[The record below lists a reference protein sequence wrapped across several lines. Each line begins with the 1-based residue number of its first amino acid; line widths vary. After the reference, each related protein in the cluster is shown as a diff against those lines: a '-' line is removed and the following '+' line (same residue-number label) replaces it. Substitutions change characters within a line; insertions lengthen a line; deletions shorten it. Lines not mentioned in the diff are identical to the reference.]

1 VETPIT
7 VRRAAIV
14 FAALVAVLT
23 AGTLA
28 FEQELHEGWL
38 RAFYRAVATTSLA
51 GLDTAPRGGPAIVTT
66 MILFL
71 AGVAIFGYVAAVI
84 VEVIARDVLTGV
96 FTERRRRKAIEALRD
111 HFIICGYGRVGR
123 RVAEEFRRS
132 GIKYVVLD
140 FSEYALAAA
149 EHEDELLVVGNGTAD
164 EDLARA
170 GLARARGLVA
180 ATDDDADNLYI
191 SLSARAARP
200 DLLIVARGSDE
211 EAMKKLKLAG
221 ADRVVM
227 PFAIAGRVMASLV
240 AKPQV
245 AAFLDIESGGADP
258 DFLFEQIEIPV
269 GFAARGRTIGE
280 LRVHDETGAA
290 IIAVQKCGGELE
302 TKPSKDLML
311 EPGDVLVGVGTADE
325 IRALEEMFGVREPVA
340 R

>member
-1 VETPIT
+1 METQIT
-7 VRRAAIV
+7 VRRLV
-14 FAALVAVLT
+14 VVLSALSAVLG
-23 AGTLA
+23 AGTIA
-28 FEQELHEGWL
+28 FELELHEGWL

-51 GLDTAPRGGPAIVTT
+51 GLDTAPSGTAAIVTT

-71 AGVAIFGYVAAVI
+71 AGVAIFGYVASVI

-96 FTERRRRKAIEALRD
+96 LVERRRRRAIEALHD

-132 GIKYVVLD
+132 GIPYVVLD

-149 EHEDELLVVGNGTAD
+149 EKENELLVRGNGTED
-164 EDLARA
+164 QDLARA

-258 DFLFEQIEIPV
+258 DFLFEQIEV
-269 GFAARGRTIGE
+269 SSTCQAAGRTIGE

-290 IIAVQKCGGELE
+290 IIAVQKCGGQLE
-302 TKPSKDLML
+302 TRPSKDLVL
-311 EPGDVLVGVGTADE
+311 EPGDVLVGVGTAEE
-325 IRALEEMFGVREPVA
+325 IRALEDMFESRESVGG
-340 R
+340 

>member
-1 VETPIT
+1 V
-7 VRRAAIV
+7 V
-14 FAALVAVLT
+14 LVLASVLGL
-23 AGTLA
+23 GTIA
-28 FEQELHEGWL
+28 FEQELHDGWL
-38 RAFYRAVATTSLA
+38 RSFYRAVATTSLA
-51 GLDTAPRGGPAIVTT
+51 GLDTAPRGTAAIITT

-71 AGVAIFGYVAAVI
+71 AGVAIFGYVASMI
-84 VEVIARDVLTGV
+84 VEVIARDVLSGV
-96 FTERRRRKAIEALRD
+96 LLERRRRRAIAALHD

-132 GIKYVVLD
+132 GIPYVVLD
-140 FSEYALAAA
+140 FSEYAIAAA
-149 EHEDELLVVGNGTAD
+149 EQENELLVRGNGTED

-227 PFAIAGRVMASLV
+227 PFAIAGRVMANLV

-258 DFLFEQIEIPV
+258 DFLFEQIEV
-269 GFAARGRTIGE
+269 SRACQAAGRTIGE

-290 IIAVQKCGGELE
+290 IIAVQKCGGQLE
-302 TKPSKDLML
+302 TRPSKDLVL
-311 EPGDVLVGVGTADE
+311 EPGDVLVGVGTAEE
-325 IRALEEMFGVREPVA
+325 IRALEDMFESRESVGG
-340 R
+340 

>member
-1 VETPIT
+1 VELHIT
-7 VRRAAIV
+7 GRRTAQV
-14 FAALVAVLT
+14 LAALLAVLGV
-23 AGTLA
+23 GTLA
-28 FEQELHEGWL
+28 FEYELHEGWL
-38 RAFYRAVATTSLA
+38 RSFYRAVATTSLA
-51 GLDTAPRGGPAIVTT
+51 GLDTAPRGTWALITT
-66 MILFL
+66 MILVL
-71 AGVAIFGYVAAVI
+71 AGVAIFGYVAAI
-84 VEVIARDVLTGV
+84 LVEVIARDVLTGV
-96 FTERRRRKAIEALRD
+96 LVERRRRRAIEALHD

-132 GIKYVVLD
+132 GIRYVVLD
-140 FSEYALAAA
+140 FSEDALAAA
-149 EHEDELLVVGNGTAD
+149 EEENELLVRGNGTED
-164 EDLARA
+164 EDLERA

-258 DFLFEQIEIPV
+258 DFLFEQIEVPI
-269 GFAARGRTIGE
+269 GWSAAGRTIGE
-280 LRVHDETGAA
+280 LRVHDRTGAA
-290 IIAVQKCGGELE
+290 IIAVQKRGGQLE
-302 TKPSKDLML
+302 TKPSKDLVL
-311 EPGDVLVGVGTADE
+311 EPGDVLVGVGTAEE
-325 IRALEEMFGVREPVA
+325 IRALEDMFESREPVGG
-340 R
+340 

>member
-1 VETPIT
+1 VDTPIT

-14 FAALVAVLT
+14 VMVLVSVLGL
-23 AGTLA
+23 GTIA
-28 FEQELHEGWL
+28 FEAELHEGWL
-38 RAFYRAVATTSLA
+38 RSFYRAVATTSLA
-51 GLDTAPRGGPAIVTT
+51 GLDTAPRGTPAIVTT

-71 AGVAIFGYVAAVI
+71 AGVAIFGYVASMI
-84 VEVIARDVLTGV
+84 VEVIARDVLSGV
-96 FTERRRRKAIEALRD
+96 LLERRRRRAIAALHD

-132 GIKYVVLD
+132 GIPYVVLD
-140 FSEYALAAA
+140 FSEYAIAAA
-149 EHEDELLVVGNGTAD
+149 EQENELLVRGNGTED

-227 PFAIAGRVMASLV
+227 PFAIAGRVMANLV

-245 AAFLDIESGGADP
+245 AAFLDVESGGADP
-258 DFLFEQIEIPV
+258 DFLFEQIEV
-269 GFAARGRTIGE
+269 SRACAAAGRTIGE

-290 IIAVQKCGGELE
+290 IIAVQKCGGQLE
-302 TKPSKDLML
+302 TRPSKDLVL
-311 EPGDVLVGVGTADE
+311 EPGDVLVGVGTAEE
-325 IRALEEMFGVREPVA
+325 IRALEDMFESRESVGG
-340 R
+340 

>member
-1 VETPIT
+1 LGVLAT
-7 VRRAAIV
+7 V
-14 FAALVAVLT
+14 LG
-23 AGTLA
+23 AGTIA
-28 FEQELHEGWL
+28 FEYELHEGWL
-38 RAFYRAVATTSLA
+38 RSFYRAVATTSLA
-51 GLDTAPRGGPAIVTT
+51 GLDTAPSGSAAIVTT
-66 MILFL
+66 MLLFL
-71 AGVAIFGYVAAVI
+71 AGVAIFGYVATLI
-84 VEVIARDVLTGV
+84 VEVIARDILTGV
-96 FTERRRRKAIEALRD
+96 LVERRRRRAIEALHD

-132 GIKYVVLD
+132 GIRYVVLD
-140 FSEYALAAA
+140 FSEDALAAA
-149 EHEDELLVVGNGTAD
+149 EQEHELLIRGNGTED

-258 DFLFEQIEIPV
+258 DFLFEQIEVPL
-269 GFAARGRTIGE
+269 GCSAAGRTIGE
-280 LRVHDETGAA
+280 LRVHEQTGAA
-290 IIAVQKCGGELE
+290 IIAVQKSGGRLE
-302 TKPSKDLML
+302 TKPSKDLVL
-311 EPGDVLVGVGTADE
+311 EPMDVLVGVGTADE
-325 IRALEEMFGVREPVA
+325 IRALEELFKVREPVGG
-340 R
+340 

>member
-1 VETPIT
+1 VDTPIT

-14 FAALVAVLT
+14 LLVLVSVLAL
-23 AGTLA
+23 GTIA
-28 FEQELHEGWL
+28 FEEELHEGWL
-38 RAFYRAVATTSLA
+38 RSFYRAVATTSLA
-51 GLDTAPRGGPAIVTT
+51 GLDTAPRGTPAIVTT

-71 AGVAIFGYVAAVI
+71 AGVAIFGYVASMI
-84 VEVIARDVLTGV
+84 VEVIARDVLSGV
-96 FTERRRRKAIEALRD
+96 LLERRRRKAIAALHD

-132 GIKYVVLD
+132 GIPYVVLD
-140 FSEYALAAA
+140 FSEAALAAA
-149 EHEDELLVVGNGTAD
+149 EEENELLVRGNGTED

-191 SLSARAARP
+191 SLSARASRP

-227 PFAIAGRVMASLV
+227 PFAIAGRVMANLV

-258 DFLFEQIEIPV
+258 DFLFEQIEV
-269 GFAARGRTIGE
+269 SRDCVAAGRTIGE

-290 IIAVQKCGGELE
+290 IIAVQKCGGQLE
-302 TKPSKDLML
+302 TRPSKELVL
-311 EPGDVLVGVGTADE
+311 EPGDVLVGVGTAEE
-325 IRALEEMFGVREPVA
+325 IRALEDMFESRESVGG
-340 R
+340 

>member
-1 VETPIT
+1 METQIT
-7 VRRAAIV
+7 VRRLV
-14 FAALVAVLT
+14 VVLSALSAVL
-23 AGTLA
+23 GVGSIA
-28 FEQELHEGWL
+28 FELELHEGWL

-51 GLDTAPRGGPAIVTT
+51 GLDTAPEGTAAIVTT

-71 AGVAIFGYVAAVI
+71 AGVAIFGYVASVI

-96 FTERRRRKAIEALRD
+96 LVERRRRRAIEALHD

-132 GIKYVVLD
+132 GIPYVVLD

-149 EHEDELLVVGNGTAD
+149 EKENELLVRGNGTED
-164 EDLARA
+164 QDLARA

-258 DFLFEQIEIPV
+258 DFLFEQIEV
-269 GFAARGRTIGE
+269 SSSCQAAGRTIGE

-290 IIAVQKCGGELE
+290 IIAVQKCGGRLE
-302 TKPSKDLML
+302 TRPSKDLVL
-311 EPGDVLVGVGTADE
+311 EPGDVLVGVGTAEE
-325 IRALEEMFGVREPVA
+325 IRALEDMFESREPVGG
-340 R
+340 

>member
-1 VETPIT
+1 MDTQIT
-7 VRRAAIV
+7 LRRAGRL
-14 FAALVAVLT
+14 LVAVVAALA
-23 AGTLA
+23 AGATA
-28 FEQELHEGWL
+28 FELELHEGVL
-38 RAFYRAVATTSLA
+38 GALYRTVATMSLA
-51 GLDTAPRGGPAIVTT
+51 GLDTAPHGAAALVTT
-66 MILFL
+66 MLL
-71 AGVAIFGYVAAVI
+71 LVAGVAIFGYVAAVV
-84 VEVIARDVLTGV
+84 VEVIARGVLTGV
-96 FTERRRRKAIEALRD
+96 IVERRRRRAIEALHD

-132 GIKYVVLD
+132 GIPHVVLD
-140 FSEYALAAA
+140 HSEYAIAAA
-149 EHEDELLVVGNGTAD
+149 EAEHELLIRGNGTED
-164 EDLARA
+164 EDLAAA

-258 DFLFEQIEIPV
+258 DFLFEQIEIPP
-269 GFAARGRTIGE
+269 GWSSAGNTIGA

-290 IIAVQKCGGELE
+290 IIAVQKRGGELE
-302 TKPSKDLML
+302 TKPSKDLVL
-311 EPGDVLVGVGTADE
+311 EPGDVLVGVGTAAE
-325 IRALEEMFGVREPVA
+325 IHALEELFDVKEPVG

>member
-1 VETPIT
+1 VETQIT
-7 VRRAAIV
+7 VRRLV
-14 FAALVAVLT
+14 VVLGALSAVLG

-28 FEQELHEGWL
+28 FELELHEGGL

-51 GLDTAPRGGPAIVTT
+51 GLDTAPRGTAAIVTT

-71 AGVAIFGYVAAVI
+71 AGVAIFGYVASVI

-96 FTERRRRKAIEALRD
+96 LVERRRRRAIEALHD

-132 GIKYVVLD
+132 GIPYVVLD

-149 EHEDELLVVGNGTAD
+149 EKENELLVRGNGTED
-164 EDLARA
+164 QDLARA

-227 PFAIAGRVMASLV
+227 PFALAGRVMASLV

-258 DFLFEQIEIPV
+258 DFLFEQIEV
-269 GFAARGRTIGE
+269 SSACQAAGRTIGE

-290 IIAVQKCGGELE
+290 IIAVQKCGGQLE
-302 TKPSKDLML
+302 TRPSKDLVL
-311 EPGDVLVGVGTADE
+311 EPGDVLVGVGTAEE
-325 IRALEEMFGVREPVA
+325 IRALEDMFESREPVGG
-340 R
+340 

>member
-1 VETPIT
+1 VETQIT
-7 VRRAAIV
+7 VRRLV
-14 FAALVAVLT
+14 VVLSALSAVLG
-23 AGTLA
+23 AGTIA
-28 FEQELHEGWL
+28 FELELHEGWL

-51 GLDTAPRGGPAIVTT
+51 GLDTAPSGTAAIVTT

-71 AGVAIFGYVAAVI
+71 AGVAIFGYVASVI

-96 FTERRRRKAIEALRD
+96 LVERRRRRAIEALHD

-132 GIKYVVLD
+132 GIPYVVLD

-149 EHEDELLVVGNGTAD
+149 EKENELLVRGNGTED
-164 EDLARA
+164 QDLARA

-200 DLLIVARGSDE
+200 DLLIVARRSDE

-258 DFLFEQIEIPV
+258 DFLFEQIEV
-269 GFAARGRTIGE
+269 SSTCQAAGRTIGE

-290 IIAVQKCGGELE
+290 IIAVQKCGGQLE
-302 TKPSKDLML
+302 TRPSKDLVL
-311 EPGDVLVGVGTADE
+311 EPGDVLVGVGTAEE
-325 IRALEEMFGVREPVA
+325 IRALEDMFESRESVGG
-340 R
+340 

>member
-1 VETPIT
+1 METPIT

-14 FAALVAVLT
+14 LAMLSLVLG
-23 AGTLA
+23 AGTIA

-38 RAFYRAVATTSLA
+38 RSFYRAVATASLA
-51 GLDTAPRGGPAIVTT
+51 GLDTAPHGTAAIVTT

-71 AGVAIFGYVAAVI
+71 AGVAIFGYVASVI
-84 VEVIARDVLTGV
+84 VEVIARDVLSGV
-96 FTERRRRKAIEALRD
+96 LVERRRRRAIEALHD

-132 GIKYVVLD
+132 GIRYVVLD
-140 FSEYALAAA
+140 FSEYAIAAA
-149 EHEDELLVVGNGTAD
+149 EADRELLVRGNGTED

-170 GLARARGLVA
+170 GLMRARGLVA

-258 DFLFEQIEIPV
+258 DFLFEQIEV
-269 GFAARGRTIGE
+269 SSTCQAAGRTIGE

-290 IIAVQKCGGELE
+290 IIAVQKCGGQLE
-302 TKPSKDLML
+302 TRPSKDLVL
-311 EPGDVLVGVGTADE
+311 EPGDVLVGVGTAEE
-325 IRALEEMFGVREPVA
+325 IRALEDMFESRESVGG
-340 R
+340 

>member
-1 VETPIT
+1 VDTPIT
-7 VRRAAIV
+7 IRRAAIV
-14 FAALVAVLT
+14 VLVLASVLGL
-23 AGTLA
+23 GTIA
-28 FEQELHEGWL
+28 FEQELHDGWL
-38 RAFYRAVATTSLA
+38 RSFYRAVATTSLA
-51 GLDTAPRGGPAIVTT
+51 GLDTAPRGTAAIITT

-71 AGVAIFGYVAAVI
+71 AGVAIFGYVASMI
-84 VEVIARDVLTGV
+84 VEVIARDVLSGV
-96 FTERRRRKAIEALRD
+96 LLERRRRRAIAALHD

-132 GIKYVVLD
+132 GIPYVVLD
-140 FSEYALAAA
+140 FSEYAIAAA
-149 EHEDELLVVGNGTAD
+149 EQENELLVRGNGTED

-227 PFAIAGRVMASLV
+227 PFAIAGRVMANLV

-258 DFLFEQIEIPV
+258 DFLFEQIEV
-269 GFAARGRTIGE
+269 SRACQAAGRTIGE

-290 IIAVQKCGGELE
+290 IIAVQKCGGQLE
-302 TKPSKDLML
+302 TRPSKDLVL
-311 EPGDVLVGVGTADE
+311 EPGDVLVGVGTAEE
-325 IRALEEMFGVREPVA
+325 IRALEDMFESRESVGG
-340 R
+340 

>member
-7 VRRAAIV
+7 VKRAAIV
-14 FAALVAVLT
+14 LTMLSVVLG
-23 AGTLA
+23 AGTIA

-38 RAFYRAVATTSLA
+38 RSFYRAVATASLA
-51 GLDTAPRGGPAIVTT
+51 GLDTAPQGTAAILTT
-66 MILFL
+66 MALFL
-71 AGVAIFGYVAAVI
+71 AGVAIFGYVASVI

-96 FTERRRRKAIEALRD
+96 LVERRRRRAIEALHD

-132 GIKYVVLD
+132 GIRYVVLD
-140 FSEYALAAA
+140 FSEYAIAAA
-149 EHEDELLVVGNGTAD
+149 EADNELLVRGNGTED
-164 EDLARA
+164 EDLLSA
-170 GLARARGLVA
+170 GLMRARGLVA

-258 DFLFEQIEIPV
+258 DFLFDPID
-269 GFAARGRTIGE
+269 FSAAGRTIGE

-290 IIAVQKCGGELE
+290 IIAVQKRGGELE
-302 TKPSKDLML
+302 TKPSKDLAL

-325 IRALEEMFGVREPVA
+325 IRALEEMFGVREPVGS
-340 R
+340 

>member
-7 VRRAAIV
+7 VRRVAIV
-14 FAALVAVLT
+14 LGVLGAVLG

-28 FEQELHEGWL
+28 FERELHEGWL
-38 RAFYRAVATTSLA
+38 RSFYRAVATTSLA
-51 GLDTAPRGGPAIVTT
+51 GLDTAPRGTAAIVTT
-66 MILFL
+66 MFLFL
-71 AGVAIFGYVAAVI
+71 AGVAIFGYVATVI
-84 VEVIARDVLTGV
+84 VEVIARDILTGV
-96 FTERRRRKAIEALRD
+96 LVERRRRRAIQALND

-132 GIKYVVLD
+132 GIPYVVLD
-140 FSEYALAAA
+140 FSEDALRMAEE
-149 EHEDELLVVGNGTAD
+149 EHELLIRGNGTED
-164 EDLARA
+164 EDLAKA

-258 DFLFEQIEIPV
+258 DFLFEQIEV
-269 GFAARGRTIGE
+269 SRTCNAAGRTIGE

-290 IIAVQKCGGELE
+290 IIAVQKCGGQLE
-302 TKPSKDLML
+302 TRPAKDLVL

-325 IRALEEMFGVREPVA
+325 IRALEDMFESREPVGG
-340 R
+340 